1 MQPLRRA
8 NPPHDY
14 RAELFELIRARSFG
28 RGKIM
33 LASGRESDFYF
44 DLRPTTI
51 HPAGATCV
59 GELICDALEG
69 TNAEF
74 VGGLEAGA
82 IPIATAVAIASHR
95 RGGTLQAFFVRKK
108 LKDHGAKKMIEG
120 LPKGESLKGK
130 NVVVLED
137 TTTTGG
143 SSMQAVNVLRE
154 EGANIVCVLTIVDRL
169 EGAKENFAA
178 EGLELRAI
186 YTADEFLK
194 ALHSVRWPRS
204 GPRRMAIARRRR
216 FEARNRSL
224 RSAVTST
231 SHKRLDPGLRAAQDQ
246 RVDVV
251 RALVGVHRFE
261 IAHHAHHVEFV
272 RDAVAAV
279 HVARERARCR
289 APCRS
294 CCASSARSRPAPRCA
309 PPACGRGAARR
320 AARA

>member
-1 MQPLRRA
+1 M
-8 NPPHDY
+8 NY
-14 RAELFELIRARSFG
+14 RAELFELIRTRSFG

-51 HPAGATCV
+51 HPAGATAV

-69 TNAEF
+69 MNVDY

-95 RGGTLQAFFVRKK
+95 RGGKLQAFFVRKK
-108 LKDHGAKKMIEG
+108 VKEHGAKKMIEG
-120 LPKGESLKGK
+120 LPKGQSLRGK

-143 SSMQAVNVLRE
+143 SSMQAVHVLRE

-178 EGLELRAI
+178 EGLELRSI

-194 ALHSVRWPRS
+194 A
-204 GPRRMAIARRRR
+204 
-216 FEARNRSL
+216 
-224 RSAVTST
+224 
-231 SHKRLDPGLRAAQDQ
+231 
-246 RVDVV
+246 
-251 RALVGVHRFE
+251 
-261 IAHHAHHVEFV
+261 
-272 RDAVAAV
+272 
-279 HVARERARCR
+279 
-289 APCRS
+289 
-294 CCASSARSRPAPRCA
+294 
-309 PPACGRGAARR
+309 
-320 AARA
+320 